1 MPTPSSRTDHAAAPA
16 GADAANQSWLFFFRR
31 VRVLAAKLD
40 ALEAE
45 QGRTNAQ

>member
-1 MPTPSSRTDHAAAPA
+1 MQKQNEPAEPPSP
-16 GADAANQSWLFFFRR
+16 WLLFFRR

-45 QGRTNAQ
+45 RDGTNKN

>member
-1 MPTPSSRTDHAAAPA
+1 MPKQAEPTEPPSP
-16 GADAANQSWLFFFRR
+16 WLLFFRR